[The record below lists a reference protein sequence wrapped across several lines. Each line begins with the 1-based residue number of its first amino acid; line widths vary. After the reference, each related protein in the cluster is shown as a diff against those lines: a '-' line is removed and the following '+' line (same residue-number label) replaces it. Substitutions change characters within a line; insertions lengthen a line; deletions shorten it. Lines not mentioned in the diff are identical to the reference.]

1 MASELA
7 WHFVGETLRDGRPIP
22 PDGKWFAHKG
32 PVVMCETGLHAS
44 TRMIDALMYAPG
56 NTICRVAVDIIK
68 QRDADKLVARRRKI
82 LWRYDAEDTLRQF
95 ARQSALSVAHLWDM
109 PDVVREYLV
118 SGDDNLRDAAWAAAR
133 DAASAARDA
142 AWNAAAWAAAWA
154 ARDAA
159 RAAAA
164 WAAARDAARDAR
176 AAARAAAGDAA
187 LSKFDDQLTAMIR
200 EAAGH
205 ETDGDNDDE

>member
-1 MASELA
+1 MATELA
-7 WHFVGETLRDGRPIP
+7 WHFVGSTLRDGRPIP
-22 PDGKWFAHKG
+22 PDGKWFTHKG

-56 NTICRVAVDIIK
+56 NTICRVVVDIIK

-109 PDVVREYLV
+109 PDVVREDLV
-118 SGDDNLRDAAWAAAR
+118 GDDNLRDAGWAAAR

-176 AAARAAAGDAA
+176 AAAGDAARDAA